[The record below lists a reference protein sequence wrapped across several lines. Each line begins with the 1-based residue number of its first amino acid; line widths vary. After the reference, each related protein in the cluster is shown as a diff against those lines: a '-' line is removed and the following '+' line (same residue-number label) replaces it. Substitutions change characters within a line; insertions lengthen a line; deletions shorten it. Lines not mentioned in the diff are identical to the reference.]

1 MPSEN
6 KIPTHRLTLV
16 SLDFACNFF
25 GRKTDFIECAPPRLG
40 QRVVLGCRVGNAHS
54 NSSVQWTKDS
64 FGLGLKESLRD
75 TWSNLRILDPN
86 PESKSS
92 KFLPR
97 GHPQIIYNAILLL
110 CNDSMPLCNTSSNPL
125 VPLIA
130 VM

>member
-1 MPSEN
+1 M
-6 KIPTHRLTLV
+6 
-16 SLDFACNFF
+16 
-25 GRKTDFIECAPPRLG
+25 
-40 QRVVLGCRVGNAHS
+40 LGCRVGNAHS

-110 CNDSMPLCNTSSNPL
+110 CNDSMPLCNTSTNLLPTPQLRYIIYEQPISVSYFKIIYLMKCRVTFLDAQNRDTSEILCPA
-125 VPLIA
+125 IKW
-130 VM
+130 